1 MYVHTPFSTIGMIYD
16 RSRTPAILPVFDPPS
31 LFRFLTQHIWK
42 FRLRDS
48 AGTKLVSIR
57 VCEGK
62 CNDDIQS
69 KFRNSFVAR
78 KKDFCFEFLL
88 RNFCIFYFFFILS
101 ILRIFRYN
109 YTYNSKLS
117 RRKRESSAPYLQ
129 DAREGWISVLRLQSC
144 NSAASK
150 RANNKIGF
158 GHPCRGA
165 YVARDSEGGFSEGGQ
180 AQRQGPKGPGGLQDQ
195 RRPAA
200 IPHLLRDILRENWHG
215 QARVARCC
223 SNFDHFTCG
232 TCPPAAVAVR
242 NTIAVDKFTF
252 GSVIIMMLFDDAHQS
267 ISFCDSV
274 RNI

>member
-1 MYVHTPFSTIGMIYD
+1 MYVHTPFSTIEMIYD

-129 DAREGWISVLRLQSC
+129 DSPGKGEFPCYAYNRVIRLRLSVQTIKLDLATL
-144 NSAASK
+144 AA
-150 RANNKIGF
+150 
-158 GHPCRGA
+158 
-165 YVARDSEGGFSEGGQ
+165 
-180 AQRQGPKGPGGLQDQ
+180 
-195 RRPAA
+195 
-200 IPHLLRDILRENWHG
+200 
-215 QARVARCC
+215 
-223 SNFDHFTCG
+223 
-232 TCPPAAVAVR
+232 
-242 NTIAVDKFTF
+242 
-252 GSVIIMMLFDDAHQS
+252 AHT
-267 ISFCDSV
+267 
-274 RNI
+274 